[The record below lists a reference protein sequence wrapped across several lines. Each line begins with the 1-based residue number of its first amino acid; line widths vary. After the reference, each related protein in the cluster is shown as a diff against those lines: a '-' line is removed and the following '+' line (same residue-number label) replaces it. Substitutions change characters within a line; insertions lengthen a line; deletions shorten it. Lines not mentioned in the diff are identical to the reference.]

1 MINKIEF
8 FLTEVRGMKKL
19 IFCCLTGFC
28 FFLANFDAAFAQTK
42 DGRLS
47 GRILDEAGNEAL
59 FGAVVMVS
67 GTTKGASADYDGN
80 FQISLPPGVYEVV
93 FKLLGYQTRQFQGVK
108 VNSGENTPLTVY
120 LRQLTKDVKEVEI
133 VAEAARNNENA
144 LLKDQRAAGSIGSGI
159 TAEML
164 TKTPDRNL
172 SESFRRISGT
182 SVREGKFAMVR
193 GLSERYNMGQLN
205 GVAITSTESDRKA
218 FSLELFPS
226 NLLDKIV
233 VSKTATPDQPGDV
246 AGGLIK
252 IQTLDI
258 PNANT
263 MQVQMAGEYN
273 SLTTFKDFDR
283 IKNSSTDAIGF
294 DDGLRSIPE
303 NAWTS
308 EQGDR
313 NPDQQERAR
322 QALAFNHQVV
332 PEKLTASPNFSGQ
345 FSMGRRGK
353 IFGKTSGLV
362 FSLNY
367 YRNNLRN
374 YFSSEYPTINPG
386 STEITENTTTGQDR
400 FKTLT
405 SLSAVL
411 NASIRP
417 TASQKISFRNFFSQ
431 TGNNMSQ
438 FGRTESRNKISASL
452 SDYIEKTSRVSF
464 YEQNSL
470 ISNQLSYEKSLDT
483 EGGKLELLLGSN
495 YLYRSTPDY
504 SRLNYDRSGN
514 IDSTGVKQEPFT
526 LFTGNL
532 PPVSFSQ
539 DFSGK
544 FFSSMRELSISPSVQ
559 LSKAF
564 LLSGFKNLGKAG
576 ILYQQR
582 AREFSGR
589 NYLYVK
595 GSGSGPILNLGPDSI
610 FRPENFFPEGLS
622 LVETTQKNDF
632 YNASAKLRAAF
643 LMNET
648 QFGKEGTK
656 VIYGVRYESYQ
667 QTIEATELGKKVP
680 TVSTSTVADFLP
692 SVNVIYNLNS
702 QFGIRAAWSRTLNRP
717 EFRELA
723 GFNYFEPSQNVYFYG
738 NPKLTRSTISNYDMK
753 AEWYPSPGSLLSLN
767 LFYKHFENPI
777 EVTRGF
783 VTTLPTFTY
792 TNRDAATSYGWELEY
807 RQRLNGLDSLFGTGF
822 LSDVSVFGNFS
833 WIRSE
838 VVYNQ
843 TNFKRPI
850 QGQSPYIINAGVQY
864 QYEPLELEIF
874 LSYNRTGPRVAFLD
888 DQNYAAL
895 IWEKPRDIIDLSIG
909 KTLGKWNF
917 KIIGGDLLG
926 QDLIQFI
933 VLDRGGRKP
942 DNKGLFG
949 WISNTPDY
957 QEGQD
962 IPYFRFTNPRNL
974 RISISR
980 TL

>member
-1 MINKIEF
+1 MKIRLSPAVLLHRFGVLF
-8 FLTEVRGMKKL
+8 FLL
-19 IFCCLTGFC
+19 FQ
-28 FFLANFDAAFAQTK
+28 LAASAQTK
-42 DGRLS
+42 EGRLT
-47 GRILDEAGNEAL
+47 GRILDEAGNEPL
-59 FGAVVMVS
+59 FGAVLMVT
-67 GTTKGASADYDGN
+67 GTGKGANADFDGN
-80 FQISLPPGVYEVV
+80 FQLSLPEGSYEVV

-108 VNSGENTPLTVY
+108 IKAGESTPLTVY
-120 LRQLTKDVKEVEI
+120 LRQLARDVKEVEI
-133 VAEAARNNENA
+133 VVEAARNNENA
-144 LLKDQRAAGSIGSGI
+144 LLKDQRAASSIGSGI

-263 MQVQMAGEYN
+263 MQISLAGEYN
-273 SLTTFKDFDR
+273 SLTTFKDFSR
-283 IKNSSTDAIGF
+283 IKESPTEFLGF
-294 DDGLRSIPE
+294 DNGMRSIPQG
-303 NAWTS
+303 AWST
-308 EQGDR
+308 EQADR
-313 NPDQQERAR
+313 NPDQQTRAE
-322 QALAFNHQVV
+322 QSIAFNHRYTPVNIQ
-332 PEKLTASPNFSGQ
+332 ASPNFSGQ
-345 FSMGRRGK
+345 FSLGRRGAL
-353 IFGKTSGLV
+353 FGKTAGMV

-367 YRNNLRN
+367 YQNHLRN
-374 YFSSEYPTINPG
+374 FFSSGIPTINSG
-386 STEITENTTTGQDR
+386 TGEITENTNTGQDR

-411 NASIRP
+411 NFSFKPDAG
-417 TASQKISFRNFFSQ
+417 QKISFRNFFSQ
-431 TGNNMSQ
+431 TGNNLSQ
-438 FGRTESRNKISASL
+438 FGRTEYLNRTGPNQYE
-452 SDYIEKTSRVSF
+452 YIEKTSRVSF

-470 ISNQLSYEKSLDT
+470 LSSQLGYEKFLDT
-483 EGGKLELLLGSN
+483 EGGKLELLLGTN
-495 YLYRSTPDY
+495 FLYRSTPDY

-514 IDSTGVKQEPFT
+514 TDGSGIKSERFVMTTGT
-526 LFTGNL
+526 L

-539 DFSGK
+539 DYSGK
-544 FFSSMRELSISPSVQ
+544 FFSSLSETAISPGLQ
-559 LSKAF
+559 ASKSF
-564 LLSGFKNLGKAG
+564 RIGGLKNLVKAG
-576 ILYQQR
+576 TAFQHR
-582 AREFSGR
+582 ARRFDGR
-589 NYLYVK
+589 NYLYIG
-595 GSGSGPILNLGPDSI
+595 GSEAGSITQQGPDSI
-610 FRPENFFPEGLS
+610 FRQGNFFPGGITLH
-622 LVETTQKNDF
+622 ETTQKNDF
-632 YNASAKLRAAF
+632 YSASALLSAGF

-648 QFGKEGTK
+648 FFGANGSRL
-656 VIYGVRYESYQ
+656 IYGVRYENFR
-667 QTIEATELGKKVP
+667 QTIEATELGKKIP
-680 TVSTSTVADFLP
+680 TVNTTTVADFLP
-692 SVNVIYNLNS
+692 SVNLIYNPS
-702 QFGIRAAWSRTLNRP
+702 GSFGIRAAWSRTLNRP

-723 GFNYFEPSQNVYFYG
+723 GFNFFEPSQNVYFYG
-738 NPKLTRSTISNYDMK
+738 NPKLVRSSIQNYDLK
-753 AEWYPSPGSLLSLN
+753 GEWYPSPGNVLSLN
-767 LFYKHFENPI
+767 LFRKQFQNPI

-792 TNRDAATSYGWELEY
+792 ANRDGATSYGWELEY
-807 RQRLNGLDSLFGTGF
+807 RQRLNGLDSLFGTRF
-822 LSDVSVFGNFS
+822 FADLSVFSNFS

-838 VVYNQ
+838 VLYSQ

-850 QGQSPYIINAGVQY
+850 HGQSPYIFNAGIQY
-864 QYEPLELEIF
+864 QYEPMALELFI
-874 LSYNRTGPRVAFLD
+874 SYNRTGPRVAFLD

-895 IWEKPRDIIDLSIG
+895 IWERPRDIVDLTIG

-933 VLDRGGRKP
+933 VFDRGARRP
-942 DNKGLFG
+942 DNTGLFG

-962 IPYFRFTNPRNL
+962 IPFFRFTNPRTF
-974 RISISR
+974 RISISC